1 MATSPANPHFHN
13 LSASTRLFSSTFWLL
28 VMCRSFVLVEEGEA
42 LITVDNYKTIENP
55 KNNVSSNQ
63 NW

>member
-1 MATSPANPHFHN
+1 
-13 LSASTRLFSSTFWLL
+13 
-28 VMCRSFVLVEEGEA
+28 MCRSFVLVEEGEA